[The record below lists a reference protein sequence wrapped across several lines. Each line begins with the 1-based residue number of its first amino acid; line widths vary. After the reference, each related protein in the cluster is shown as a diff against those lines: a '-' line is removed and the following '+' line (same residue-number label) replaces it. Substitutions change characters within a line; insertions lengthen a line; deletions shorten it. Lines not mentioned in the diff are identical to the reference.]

1 MRLPI
6 LDHQNDAKGATTK
19 KVPHTEQ
26 FNEACQLLSISLIIL
41 LIEAIIHC

>member
-26 FNEACQLLSISLIIL
+26 FNKACQLLSISLIIL
-41 LIEAIIHC
+41 LIEVLPHC